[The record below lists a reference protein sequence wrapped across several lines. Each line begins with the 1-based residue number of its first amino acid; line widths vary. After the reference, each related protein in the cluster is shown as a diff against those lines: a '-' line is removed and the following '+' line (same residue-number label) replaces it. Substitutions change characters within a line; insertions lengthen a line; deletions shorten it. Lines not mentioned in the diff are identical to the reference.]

1 MTALAA
7 IAGYLIGSVPS
18 ASFLG
23 RLQGVD
29 LRTEGSGNPGTANAL
44 RTSGPWLASL
54 VLIVEAGKGYAAVW
68 VGALVGDEFGAIAA
82 GLGALG
88 GNVYNP
94 WYRFQG
100 GKGLGISL
108 GVLAAAWPA
117 AIVPILVVIVVGVL
131 ITRSSGIASLAAIA
145 HPDRHGFSLV
155 DVRMAH
161 RRRRAQLSAPGS
173 GGGHCSHHL
182 LEALAGR
189 PLHCT
194 RPSLISRIRVTG
206 PSFAM
211 STDIFAPKTP
221 VHVVTPTRSKASAI
235 AITRGSA

>member
-18 ASFLG
+18 TSFLG

-68 VGALVGDEFGAIAA
+68 IGALVGEEFGAIAA
-82 GLGALG
+82 GLGAVG

-131 ITRSSGIASLAAIA
+131 ITRSSGVASLAAIA
-145 HPDRHGFSLV
+145 TLIV
-155 DVRMAH
+155 MAF
-161 RRRRAQLSAPGS
+161 LWSTYEWPTGGVEPGS
-173 GGGHCSHHL
+173 QLPVLAVGI
-182 LEALAGR
+182 ALI
-189 PLHCT
+189 
-194 RPSLISRIRVTG
+194 ISWKHWQ
-206 PSFAM
+206 
-211 STDIFAPKTP
+211 DAPFTAP
-221 VHVVTPTRSKASAI
+221 AR
-235 AITRGSA
+235 R